1 MPRIPI
7 MAGIKD
13 DVVACLEAQFEA
25 SPFLPSHVLSQH
37 KKQRWT
43 QRMLEVCRD
52 CIRLVAPPD

>member
-1 MPRIPI
+1 